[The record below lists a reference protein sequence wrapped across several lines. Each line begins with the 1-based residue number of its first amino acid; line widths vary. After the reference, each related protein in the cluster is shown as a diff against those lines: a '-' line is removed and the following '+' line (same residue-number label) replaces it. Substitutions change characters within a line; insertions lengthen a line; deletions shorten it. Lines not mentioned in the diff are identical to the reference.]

1 MLMGPFRVSRLH
13 YVTKNFSFICQSST
27 ILQRKS
33 LQTVPQP
40 PCLGTLLPP
49 LCLRCLILFIL
60 AAIYSCYFN
69 RMSQSGS
76 PSKVR
81 KVSQRS
87 KIIVKSQALLIK
99 ITSNLT
105 QKPPFVPGTNLN
117 SCASSPFTTHSP
129 PYPTSKI
136 NTFLPMNSLI
146 QTSPFLFSEWVKKY
160 TLLPSCLFLGY
171 CALSKYAIST
181 AQNENVVYV

>member
-1 MLMGPFRVSRLH
+1 MSPRISL
-13 YVTKNFSFICQSST
+13 SFANPLPSYKESHC
-27 ILQRKS
+27 K
-33 LQTVPQP
+33 
-40 PCLGTLLPP
+40 PCPSHHASGTLLPL

-117 SCASSPFTTHSP
+117 SCASAPFTTHSP

-146 QTSPFLFSEWVKKY
+146 
-160 TLLPSCLFLGY
+160 
-171 CALSKYAIST
+171 
-181 AQNENVVYV
+181 